1 MYGPRRWWNYRRR
14 VGVLSKN
21 HDFFLAIQPAFTS
34 NQRNGYWKS
43 SFRGFLCVCGSRDHR
58 ICPDLTNNGWILYR
72 SNTAVHASIEVREFL
87 AEKNIFF
94 PIAVFAAKP
103 VLAMHE
109 EIQINLDKK
118 MVKTYLLNDIH
129 SIYIFVRNIYTMICM
144 VYCNG
149 NSRGW

>member
-1 MYGPRRWWNYRRR
+1 
-14 VGVLSKN
+14 
-21 HDFFLAIQPAFTS
+21 
-34 NQRNGYWKS
+34 
-43 SFRGFLCVCGSRDHR
+43 
-58 ICPDLTNNGWILYR
+58 
-72 SNTAVHASIEVREFL
+72 
-87 AEKNIFF
+87 
-94 PIAVFAAKP
+94 
-103 VLAMHE
+103 MHE